1 MKGFVSTAGYI
12 LIALV
17 VLAIAS
23 VYSGI
28 YLQLTGD
35 RYGRE
40 YNDERIKKGQPI
52 IEQYFVKKPKKDK
65 QLMVW
70 SDTTRSH
77 IHTDKSYYLNEIG
90 RLQYEIDY
98 YKIPGDTF
106 WLMKQLNL
114 TELDTLES
122 SYELQR
128 VFYPNTGVDSY
139 RIFFNL
145 KGQAHRTAILNRDT
159 GDRLYQALK

>member
-1 MKGFVSTAGYI
+1 MKRFVLIAVYI
-12 LIALV
+12 LITLV

-28 YLQLTGD
+28 YLQLIGD

-52 IEQYFVKKPKKDK
+52 IEQYFIKKPKKDK

-70 SDTTRSH
+70 SDTTKSH
-77 IHTDKSYYLNEIG
+77 THTDKSYYLNEIG
-90 RLQYEIDY
+90 TLQYEIDY
-98 YKIPGDTF
+98 YKIPADTV

-122 SYELQR
+122 YEFQR
-128 VFYPNTGVDSY
+128 VFYPNKGVDSY
-139 RIFFNL
+139 RILFNL
-145 KGQAHRTAILNRDT
+145 KGKAHGTAILNRDA
-159 GDRLYQALK
+159 GDSLYQALK